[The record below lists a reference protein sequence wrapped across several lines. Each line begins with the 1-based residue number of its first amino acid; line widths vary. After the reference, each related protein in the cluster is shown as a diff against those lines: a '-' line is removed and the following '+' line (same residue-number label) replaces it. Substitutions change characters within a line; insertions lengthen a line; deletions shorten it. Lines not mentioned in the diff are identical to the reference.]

1 MMSMEKSIKT
11 PPAWLKPLVDYAPLA
26 VFLAAFEFKG
36 LMVATAALMVTTLVS
51 LVLSLVVAHRLPPM
65 PLITAAIVGVFGGLT
80 LWLHDET
87 FIKIKP
93 TIIYGLF
100 ATILGVGLLRGKP
113 LLKAVI
119 GDSMP
124 LDDIG
129 WRRLSLRFVLFFLV
143 MAVANELIRRVVT
156 TELWVLWKVPGSIV
170 LTFLFV
176 LSQMGLI
183 KRHRLPDESSGQD

>member
-1 MMSMEKSIKT
+1 MMNKETMGKA
-11 PPAWLKPLVDYAPLA
+11 PPSWLKPLVDYTPLV
-26 VFLAAFEFKG
+26 VFLVAFEVKG
-36 LMVATAALMVTTLVS
+36 LMVATAALMATTLVV
-51 LVLSLVVAHRLPPM
+51 LILSLVVARRLPLV
-65 PLITAAIVGVFGGLT
+65 PLMTAVIVGVFGGLT

-100 ATILGVGLLRGKP
+100 AVILGGGLLFDKP
-113 LLKAVI
+113 LLKSVI

-129 WRRLSLRFVLFFLV
+129 WRRLTVRFTLFFLV
-143 MAVANELIRRVVT
+143 MAGANEVIRRVVT
-156 TELWVLWKVPGSIV
+156 TELWVLWKVPGSIL

-176 LSQMGLI
+176 LTQMGLI
-183 KRHRLPDESSGQD
+183 KRHRLPEE